1 MDVRRVLVGVNGSL
15 AASAA
20 LRWAAGAA
28 GEDGEVV
35 ALHATGTTLITQATI
50 SAAAGVGMFR
60 DAERAMDEARRA
72 LDEWCEP
79 LRSAGVAYRT
89 VVSDDKPVEALLD
102 HARREEPDLIVIG
115 HEGSTG
121 FLDRLVQDLS
131 DELLD
136 EARRPV
142 VVVPSSP

>member
-1 MDVRRVLVGVNGSL
+1 MDLNRVLVGVDGSQ

-20 LRWAAGAA
+20 LRWAAAAA

-50 SAAAGVGMFR
+50 SAATGVGMFR
-60 DAERAMDEARRA
+60 NAESAIDEARRA

-79 LRSAGVAYRT
+79 LRSAGATYRM
-89 VVSDDKPVEALLD
+89 VVSDDKPVDALLD

-121 FLDRLVQDLS
+121 FLDRLVRDLS
-131 DELLD
+131 EELLD

-142 VVVPSSP
+142 VVVPSSL